1 MAITVCYYTT
11 IIKKS
16 QIIDFSFR
24 LSYNKHMKKLIVN
37 EKYNGKKLNKFLMDS
52 FPSLSQNLFYKT
64 LRQKDIKIN
73 GKRINQNVDI
83 YLNDEILIYISDE
96 YLDPSFNLNVFF
108 EDENILIIN
117 KPSNLE
123 VTGQNSLTTFVHKK
137 YSNSPFK
144 PMPCHRLDRNTTG
157 LVIFA
162 KNEESLNILLT
173 KFKNHEIE
181 KHYLA
186 LVYGIPKRKNK
197 RIRKLFI

>member
-37 EKYNGKKLNKFLMDS
+37 EKYNGKKLNKFLIDS

-83 YLNDEILIYISDE
+83 YLNYEILI
-96 YLDPSFNLNVFF
+96 
-108 EDENILIIN
+108 
-117 KPSNLE
+117 
-123 VTGQNSLTTFVHKK
+123 
-137 YSNSPFK
+137 
-144 PMPCHRLDRNTTG
+144 
-157 LVIFA
+157 
-162 KNEESLNILLT
+162 
-173 KFKNHEIE
+173 
-181 KHYLA
+181 
-186 LVYGIPKRKNK
+186 
-197 RIRKLFI
+197 

>member
-73 GKRINQNVDI
+73 GRHYYWVLDCEYDSKIGFKADRKIQN
-83 YLNDEILIYISDE
+83 YA
-96 YLDPSFNLNVFF
+96 
-108 EDENILIIN
+108 
-117 KPSNLE
+117 
-123 VTGQNSLTTFVHKK
+123 TFW
-137 YSNSPFK
+137 
-144 PMPCHRLDRNTTG
+144 
-157 LVIFA
+157 
-162 KNEESLNILLT
+162 
-173 KFKNHEIE
+173 
-181 KHYLA
+181 
-186 LVYGIPKRKNK
+186 
-197 RIRKLFI
+197 

>member
-96 YLDPSFNLNVFF
+96 
-108 EDENILIIN
+108 
-117 KPSNLE
+117 
-123 VTGQNSLTTFVHKK
+123 
-137 YSNSPFK
+137 
-144 PMPCHRLDRNTTG
+144 C
-157 LVIFA
+157 
-162 KNEESLNILLT
+162 
-173 KFKNHEIE
+173 
-181 KHYLA
+181 
-186 LVYGIPKRKNK
+186 
-197 RIRKLFI
+197 LF

>member
-137 YSNSPFK
+137 Y
-144 PMPCHRLDRNTTG
+144 
-157 LVIFA
+157 
-162 KNEESLNILLT
+162 
-173 KFKNHEIE
+173 
-181 KHYLA
+181 
-186 LVYGIPKRKNK
+186 
-197 RIRKLFI
+197 